1 MAASRCPPR
10 AARSRGASQGAASP
24 PGRGPRAQHW
34 WLQQDLTA
42 GALRGGLGRLW
53 LRVEEA
59 ERLTGLYR
67 RLGAHLEEEA
77 GAARAR
83 LERLEAEL
91 SRRRRRL
98 RDLRDRRDAATRPG
112 RERPDPPQETPE
124 PEEAEEGP
132 EGAPP
137 RAPPPP
143 TPPRPPP
150 SSTSPQRAAR
160 RAVGLELAALA
171 RGQALALGELRA
183 EAAALGERLQRLR
196 YGGEG
201 QRAGARRA
209 EELRQRLAQE
219 RRRRAG
225 ARRDLAEVRRD
236 LGTATAALGHL
247 AGRLRGLALEDGGAQ
262 PQPPPGDPQALSQLL
277 AQTRAGLVAL
287 QGGLRGCPQ
296 TQRPPP
302 NTLPQLR
309 ALMQRPDTEDP
320 MAPPYSSDAGV
331 LLAEEPL
338 DPKCFS
344 RRLHDLTCFWESD
357 APPDPRPF
365 RLQYRLEQEP
375 WQACELAA
383 APVTR
388 NRSRFWCSLPPAAAV
403 AFVPLELRVLPP
415 PPGPPLHHRT
425 LLLDQVVL
433 LGPPQNVSVGPGGA
447 RGQLCV
453 RWQPPPSP
461 YLESSLAYELA
472 LQAPGLPPRTV
483 GVSAGRREQRVGALR
498 GSTSYSVRA
507 RTRPDGLSY
516 GGYWS
521 PWSPPATAV
530 TPPDMDPMTLG
541 LSCLLALL
549 LLSLGLLGLLGHRRL
564 LKEKLWP
571 PVPGPEREFEG
582 LFSAYGGNFQLWLCQ
597 GVGAPWAPPGG
608 GPEAEELPS
617 AVEEVG
623 PPPGKGPPLEV
634 LPPAAAPPAGP
645 SPASSFEY
653 TLFDPGSALLCPR
666 GPPRDLPALGDP
678 PGSPPPRGPY
688 ANLVPQKGAPPN
700 ILKWA
705 PPDGGTPTDR
715 DTSRLGPPTPS
726 PPTPSPP
733 YVLCS

>member
-112 RERPDPPQETPE
+112 RERVVGVRRVRGARARAPEEEPGQEPPEPPDPPQETPE

-425 LLLDQVVL
+425 LLLDQVGGGVGGAAGAAGGGPAGQHLLQRPGPHPPRRPQLRRLLEPLVTPRHRRHPPRHGPDDAGAVL
-433 LGPPQNVSVGPGGA
+433 SAGPAAPQPGAAWPPGPPQAAEGEALATSARPRAGVRGALQRLRGQLPALAVPGSGGSLGPPRGWPRGRGA
-447 RGQLCV
+447 AQCR
-453 RWQPPPSP
+453 
-461 YLESSLAYELA
+461 
-472 LQAPGLPPRTV
+472 
-483 GVSAGRREQRVGALR
+483 
-498 GSTSYSVRA
+498 
-507 RTRPDGLSY
+507 
-516 GGYWS
+516 
-521 PWSPPATAV
+521 
-530 TPPDMDPMTLG
+530 
-541 LSCLLALL
+541 
-549 LLSLGLLGLLGHRRL
+549 
-564 LKEKLWP
+564 
-571 PVPGPEREFEG
+571 
-582 LFSAYGGNFQLWLCQ
+582 
-597 GVGAPWAPPGG
+597 GG
-608 GPEAEELPS
+608 G
-617 AVEEVG
+617 G
-623 PPPGKGPPLEV
+623 PPPGQGPPT
-634 LPPAAAPPAGP
+634 G
-645 SPASSFEY
+645 
-653 TLFDPGSALLCPR
+653 
-666 GPPRDLPALGDP
+666 
-678 PGSPPPRGPY
+678 
-688 ANLVPQKGAPPN
+688 GAPPRRCPPRRP
-700 ILKWA
+700 LACLQLRVHPLRSRLSPALPPGA
-705 PPDGGTPTDR
+705 PP
-715 DTSRLGPPTPS
+715 
-726 PPTPSPP
+726 
-733 YVLCS
+733 